1 MALWVCLAPWHPS
14 HWDGSLVWLKYKNMA
29 FLWLIWG
36 RFWQKKTNNR
46 IFLIQDGFMSLLAS
60 LPLGWLTAHMDGY
73 DRWRWLLMAHPQK
86 IFQKLLYN
94 ITFYMID
101 RLGRTITTHEWLI
114 MTRSGKD
121 GSSWLQRSMFTSLW
135 SYHIPLFGFI
145 LLHIVPSSI
154 RSRMVSCG
162 PNGLSI

>member
-1 MALWVCLAPWHPS
+1 
-14 HWDGSLVWLKYKNMA
+14 
-29 FLWLIWG
+29 
-36 RFWQKKTNNR
+36 
-46 IFLIQDGFMSLLAS
+46 
-60 LPLGWLTAHMDGY
+60 
-73 DRWRWLLMAHPQK
+73 MAHPQK

-154 RSRMVSCG
+154 RSRMASCG
-162 PNGLSI
+162 PIGLSI

>member
-1 MALWVCLAPWHPS
+1 
-14 HWDGSLVWLKYKNMA
+14 
-29 FLWLIWG
+29 
-36 RFWQKKTNNR
+36 
-46 IFLIQDGFMSLLAS
+46 
-60 LPLGWLTAHMDGY
+60 
-73 DRWRWLLMAHPQK
+73 MAHPQK

-145 LLHIVPSSI
+145 LLHIGPSSI
-154 RSRMVSCG
+154 RSRMASCG
-162 PNGLSI
+162 PIGLSI

>member
-1 MALWVCLAPWHPS
+1 
-14 HWDGSLVWLKYKNMA
+14 
-29 FLWLIWG
+29 
-36 RFWQKKTNNR
+36 
-46 IFLIQDGFMSLLAS
+46 
-60 LPLGWLTAHMDGY
+60 
-73 DRWRWLLMAHPQK
+73 MAHPQK

-114 MTRSGKD
+114 MTRFGKD

-145 LLHIVPSSI
+145 LLHIGPSSI
-154 RSRMVSCG
+154 RSRMASCG
-162 PNGLSI
+162 PIGLSI